1 MKLVV
6 TALLSSM
13 WAILNVII
21 VLVLVWLMFAIL
33 GVSLFGGKFYRCSH
47 DVHNTKSSCEADGHT
62 WKNSDSN
69 FDNVAEAMITL
80 FIISSLEGWPDIM
93 YNAVDG
99 TEYELAPEKDKNP
112 FAAYYFIVFIL
123 IGSFFFLNLFIAVVY
138 YNFKKSN
145 GEEFAFN
152 GLMTLK

>member
-33 GVSLFGGKFYRCSH
+33 GVSLFGGKFYSCSN
-47 DVHNTKSSCEADGHT
+47 DSYDTKGKCEDAGYT
-62 WKNSDSN
+62 WKNTDSN
-69 FDNVAEAMITL
+69 FDNVAEAMLSL

-93 YNAVDG
+93 YNAVDS
-99 TEYELAPEKDKNP
+99 TEHKLAPEKDVNP
-112 FAAYYFIVFIL
+112 FAAYYFIIFIL

-145 GEEFAFN
+145 GEQFAFN